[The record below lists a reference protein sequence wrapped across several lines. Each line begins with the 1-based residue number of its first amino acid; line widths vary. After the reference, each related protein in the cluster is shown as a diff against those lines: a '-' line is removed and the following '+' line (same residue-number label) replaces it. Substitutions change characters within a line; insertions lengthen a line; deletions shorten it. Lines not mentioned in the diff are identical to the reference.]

1 MKIRSKEDLRRCNL
15 EEQFRRSQERM
26 LNMPSHPGVV
36 RLEEVLEDDTFYYV
50 VMEKANGG
58 SLFHS
63 LVNDFK
69 DGCMPAAAMK
79 QVMRE
84 ILEAVSHVHKQGMLH
99 RDIKP
104 DNLVM
109 QIGADGSKRAMLVD
123 FDHADPDWRPETA
136 GQQFGQVFGTLRF
149 NAPEAL
155 TGEFRPESDLYST
168 GVILYLLM
176 TGRFPYGEEVYSEG
190 PQGNN
195 WSSWQRR
202 SAVHQRMHET
212 TVDFH
217 RGPWE
222 EQPACKELCQSLLS
236 FTVAG
241 RPSSAEEALRHDW
254 FTQGEAA

>member
-1 MKIRSKEDLRRCNL
+1 MKIRSKESLR
-15 EEQFRRSQERM
+15 EQYHEDEFRKSQVRM
-26 LNMPSHPGVV
+26 LNFPPHIGVMPL
-36 RLEEVLEDDTFYYV
+36 REVLEDEKFYYV
-50 VMEKANGG
+50 IMDRATGG
-58 SLFHS
+58 SFFYS
-63 LVNDFK
+63 LLKEFK
-69 DGCMPAAAMK
+69 DGIMPHGAVK
-79 QVMRE
+79 GLIRE
-84 ILEAVSHVHKQGMLH
+84 ILEAVSHVHQQGMLH